1 MSTTN
6 DIAVIEP
13 EHWALRDIAQK
24 INDTTQTAE
33 GQARLAVQSAMAA
46 GDLLTHAKSYVAH
59 DQWNE
64 WLLAN
69 CAVAPRTAQA
79 YMQLFKKVP
88 TLEDSKARR
97 VADLPLR
104 QAIKAIATVSE
115 APPSSRDSGIRTA
128 ARSDADKVIAVFQ
141 KSASGLRDSARRIGL
156 VRELNA
162 KQVAALRSKLL
173 AALDAL
179 DTLQAASVSNEAKAV
194 TV

>member
-1 MSTTN
+1 MSATN

-13 EHWALRDIAQK
+13 EYWALRDIAQK

-46 GDLLTHAKSYVAH
+46 GDLLTQAKSYVAH
-59 DQWNE
+59 GQWNE

-79 YMQLFKKVP
+79 YMQLFKQVP
-88 TLEDSKARR
+88 ALEDSKAQR

-104 QAIKAIATVSE
+104 QAIKAIATVPV
-115 APPSSRDSGIRTA
+115 APPSSRDPGIRVA
-128 ARSDADKVIAVFQ
+128 ARSDAEKVIAVFQ
-141 KSASGLRDSARRIGL
+141 KSALGLRDSARLIGL
-156 VRELNA
+156 IRELNG

-179 DTLQAASVSNEAKAV
+179 DTLQTASALDDGTAAS
-194 TV
+194 